1 MPVEGGTDAAP
12 KEASADHVV
21 PGDGATPPAAT
32 GCTTDADCAPAGDA
46 AASCVTAGTCDPTWH
61 VCILTTCAVGACKA
75 SVCSGTGG
83 SCSVPTTYGFEAA
96 HFSVPQGGVGA
107 GLANAISAVWPF
119 LFVVTTNG
127 VVAFNVVDPTN
138 TSPPAVPL
146 GGIAFIPI
154 STIAVGRRAYF
165 IADTVGNGPSY
176 RQAIAWVDLPQD
188 PRITNLQATTAFVTV
203 ENRGVVAALTN
214 GVDGPFLAYNS
225 GLQFPAADVH
235 PPLTDTTVLQT
246 FSNAGLP
253 NSAGIAASSGTRL
266 VTYRYDPAAQFANF
280 ALVNGAGTA
289 AAQTTTEQAVN
300 AFGPIANQGALQT
313 GGDGSLL
320 WTSAVEET
328 DDAGAAT
335 GIESARLTWLL
346 KTGTAANF
354 DTTLH
359 VDLETYSPTTS
370 AQVVGPPLWIDANI
384 ALGLAAASATSTD
397 STSVQIVS
405 KSPTTV
411 DAASRTLVSVAPGN
425 LGVASS
431 NGFGYLLAEDD
442 PKNQSCSVYIFAPSC
457 AGGDF

>member
-1 MPVEGGTDAAP
+1 
-12 KEASADHVV
+12 
-21 PGDGATPPAAT
+21 
-32 GCTTDADCAPAGDA
+32 
-46 AASCVTAGTCDPTWH
+46 
-61 VCILTTCAVGACKA
+61 
-75 SVCSGTGG
+75 
-83 SCSVPTTYGFEAA
+83 VPTTYGFEAA

-119 LFVVTTNG
+119 LFVITTNG
-127 VVAFNVVDPTN
+127 AVAFDVVDPTN

-154 STIAVGRRAYF
+154 ATIAVGRRAYF
-165 IADTVGNGPSY
+165 IADTVGTGPSY

-188 PRITNLQATTAFVTV
+188 PRITSLQATTAFVAV
-203 ENRGVVAALTN
+203 DNRGVVAALTN
-214 GVDGPFLAYNS
+214 GLDGPFLAYNT
-225 GLQFPAADVH
+225 GLQFPAVDVH

-266 VTYRYDPAAQFANF
+266 VTYRYDPTASFANF

-289 AAQTTTEQAVN
+289 AAQTTTEQAVS
-300 AFGPIANQGALQT
+300 AYGPIANQGALAT

-320 WTSAVEET
+320 WAAAVEET

-354 DTTLH
+354 DTTLNA
-359 VDLETYSPTTS
+359 DLETYSPTTS
-370 AQVVGPPLWIDANI
+370 AQVVGPPLWIDANT

-397 STSVQIVS
+397 STSVQIVT

-411 DAASRTLVSVAPGN
+411 DTASRTLVSVSPGD
-425 LGVASS
+425 LGAASS
-431 NGFGYLLAEDD
+431 NGFGYVLAQDD

-457 AGGDF
+457 AGGDL